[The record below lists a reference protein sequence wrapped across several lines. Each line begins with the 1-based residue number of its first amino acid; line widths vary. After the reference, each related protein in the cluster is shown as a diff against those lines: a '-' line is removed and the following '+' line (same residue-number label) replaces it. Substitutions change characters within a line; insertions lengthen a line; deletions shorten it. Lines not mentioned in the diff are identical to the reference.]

1 MKKALI
7 WGTGQVAVQTLWHIE
22 SDYEIIGFAESDPRR
37 LKNKYININNGG
49 GEDIRT
55 YKIYPVDELPIS
67 QIEKIFIATMF
78 DKYIEERIEKLKQ
91 LGISQEIFDYT
102 YTFVP
107 FNSRLNFIK
116 TLSMEFQEKDIKGA
130 VAEFG
135 VWRGETAR
143 YINEYFKDDI
153 FYLLDTFEGFNEKDI
168 KKETGLAKQAN
179 TNDFSDTSLEFV
191 KNLMPYLTQCRFIKG
206 YFPESAIQ
214 ISKDEKFK
222 LVNID
227 VDLYQ
232 PILEGLKYFYP
243 KLVKNGV
250 ILVHDYFHPYY
261 TGTKQAV
268 DEFCKEMKLQA
279 LPIGDAFSVMIVK
292 N

>member
-1 MKKALI
+1 M
-7 WGTGQVAVQTLWHIE
+7 
-22 SDYEIIGFAESDPRR
+22 
-37 LKNKYININNGG
+37 
-49 GEDIRT
+49 
-55 YKIYPVDELPIS
+55 PIS

-116 TLSMEFQEKDIKGA
+116 TLSMQFQEKDIKGA

-222 LVNID
+222 FVNID